1 MVFSSIAS
9 FISDNLLTILVIFL
23 TYVFIVF
30 FITLIISLF
39 LWRTGRCKRVNE
51 EEEEESSVNDIMENI
66 ARPSSNI
73 QQSSLRQRPSV
84 QRNQPPYKTR
94 VLDLNSIDKV
104 HPQRNSNFQT
114 VSLKKDSLGLL
125 EKEDFENYVDNEDRK
140 EVS

>member
-73 QQSSLRQRPSV
+73 Q
-84 QRNQPPYKTR
+84 
-94 VLDLNSIDKV
+94 
-104 HPQRNSNFQT
+104 
-114 VSLKKDSLGLL
+114 
-125 EKEDFENYVDNEDRK
+125 
-140 EVS
+140 